1 MCYKVDY
8 VVKSDVFVLKKH
20 RYGHNNIPYF
30 AGTIM
35 ELSVRQQVN
44 LKHLER
50 LRLLTR
56 LSPRLQLN
64 IGLLVKQF

>member
-1 MCYKVDY
+1 
-8 VVKSDVFVLKKH
+8 
-20 RYGHNNIPYF
+20 
-30 AGTIM
+30 M